1 MSSHKIFG
9 VPAWCVFWVLFLVLV
24 IPSGVFI
31 YTSFGKLDEILQS
44 VSTRPASETD
54 RLLKMPPSDDGAFE
68 KRAIVAL
75 ERDVMVFR
83 QHRAAAALAT
93 RTWMRFMSL
102 IFGAILVVIGS
113 AFILGKIS
121 TVDPSSGAVGFG
133 DVKGS
138 FATSSPGIAL
148 VFIGGLLI
156 GVPHFSGQQITIDDT
171 SSFIGKSF
179 GVGTVISGGL
189 PSDPSATA
197 GAQAT
202 LEEIRK
208 KYNLLEEK
216 GLEK

>member
-1 MSSHKIFG
+1 MLSHRIFG
-9 VPAWCVFWVLFLVLV
+9 VPAWGVFWVLFLVLV
-24 IPSGVFI
+24 VPSGGFI
-31 YTSFGKLDEILQS
+31 YESFGKLDEILQS

-54 RLLKMPPSDDGAFE
+54 RLLQMPPSDDGAFE

-75 ERDVMVFR
+75 ERDVMVYR

-121 TVDPSSGAVGFG
+121 TADPSSGDMSFG

-156 GVPHFSGQQITIDDT
+156 GVPHFSGQKITTSDT
-171 SSFIGKSF
+171 SSFIAKGF
-179 GVGTVISGGL
+179 GVGTAISGGL
-189 PSDPSATA
+189 LSDPSATPDA
-197 GAQAT
+197 RAT

-208 KYNLLEEK
+208 KHKLLEGKGVEK
-216 GLEK
+216 